1 VNKTTHA
8 QIKTLYLENKSVT
21 EIASLLSVTRQTIY
35 ARKKADYK
43 NGIDWDELALANARD
58 LSGVKMSEKEFLNTL
73 IRSFENALEG
83 LDDLEPEKKLVL
95 LKEYSTTYYKLKAPI
110 KTDCKSQVLDAITT
124 VIYKISE
131 FALEQ
136 NNKEVINFLSAN
148 SDKIIEKV
156 LAK

>member
-1 VNKTTHA
+1 MNKTTHA